1 MEEQFLEVYTSDFL
15 NKITRKRKDETKIG
29 ELVSTLTNTTSL
41 DFLLKENSSRFVLL
55 GLPED
60 IGVRANFG
68 RPGAYSAW
76 NTALE
81 NIMNIQSNCFF
92 NGENLLVLGHV
103 QFDDLYEKSKHLN
116 AKNKQDL
123 EELRALT
130 ALVDQRVYN
139 TAKKVF
145 DAGKILIAIGGGHN
159 NSYPLLKAFAGKDG
173 INCINI
179 DPHSDFRPLE
189 GRHSGNGFSYAKEN
203 GYLNKYFVLGLH
215 ENYNSSYILNRF
227 KNEKDLDF
235 VSYEQIS
242 IRGEI
247 TLEEAVDRSIAFCLG
262 KKIGLEVDLDSIQNI
277 PSSAKTSSGF
287 LPYEVRKAIH
297 KIASSKMCNYFHIAE
312 GAPVLSHIKT
322 DNKTGKLIAYLVS
335 DFVKAVK

>member
-1 MEEQFLEVYTSDFL
+1 
-15 NKITRKRKDETKIG
+15 
-29 ELVSTLTNTTSL
+29 
-41 DFLLKENSSRFVLL
+41 L

-81 NIMNIQSNCFF
+81 NILNIQSNCFF
-92 NGENLLVLGHV
+92 NGENVLVLGHII
-103 QFDDLYEKSKHLN
+103 FDDLYLESKDLN
-116 AKNKQDL
+116 PKNTNDL
-123 EELRALT
+123 FKLRELT
-130 ALVDQRVYN
+130 SEVDERVFN
-139 TAKKVF
+139 VARRVSE
-145 DAGKILIAIGGGHN
+145 AGKILIAIGGGHN
-159 NSYPLLKAFAGKDG
+159 NSYPLLKAFAGDKG

-179 DPHSDFRPLE
+179 DPHADFRPLE
-189 GRHSGNGFSYAKEN
+189 GRHSGNGFSYAKEK
-203 GYLNKYFVLGLH
+203 GYLKKYFVLGLH
-215 ENYNSSYILNRF
+215 ESYNSASVLNRF
-227 KNEKDLDF
+227 KDDLNLNY

-242 IRGEI
+242 IREEI
-247 TLEEAVDRSIAFCLG
+247 SIDTSIQKAIDFCSDEEIALEI
-262 KKIGLEVDLDSIQNI
+262 DLDSIQNI

>member
-1 MEEQFLEVYTSDFL
+1 
-15 NKITRKRKDETKIG
+15 
-29 ELVSTLTNTTSL
+29 
-41 DFLLKENSSRFVLL
+41 
-55 GLPED
+55 
-60 IGVRANFG
+60 
-68 RPGAYSAW
+68 
-76 NTALE
+76 
-81 NIMNIQSNCFF
+81 
-92 NGENLLVLGHV
+92 LVLGHV
-103 QFDDLYEKSKHLN
+103 PFDDLYEKSKHLN
-116 AKNKQDL
+116 AKNKQEL
-123 EELRALT
+123 EELRELT

-139 TAKKVF
+139 IAKKVF

-189 GRHSGNGFSYAKEN
+189 GRHSGNGFSYAKEK
-203 GYLNKYFVLGLH
+203 GYLKKYFVLGLH
-215 ENYNSSYILNRF
+215 ESYNSASVLNRF
-227 KNEKDLDF
+227 KDDLNLNY

-242 IRGEI
+242 IREEI
-247 TLEEAVDRSIAFCLG
+247 SIDTSIQKAIDFCSDEEIALEI
-262 KKIGLEVDLDSIQNI
+262 DLDSIQNI

-287 LPYEVRKAIH
+287 LPFEVRKAIH
-297 KIASSKMCNYFHIAE
+297 KIASSKMCNYFHISE